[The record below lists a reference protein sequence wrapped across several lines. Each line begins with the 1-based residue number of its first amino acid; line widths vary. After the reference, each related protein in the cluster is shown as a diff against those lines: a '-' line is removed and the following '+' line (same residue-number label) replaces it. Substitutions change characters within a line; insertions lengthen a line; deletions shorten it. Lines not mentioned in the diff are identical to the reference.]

1 MSTAPRVCA
10 VDADGNE
17 VAGIRLPP
25 IAVPLGAY
33 TGWNV
38 YRAQRGL
45 CRHSRGGRRV
55 CRSGENLRPILIAP
69 LKGI

>member
-25 IAVPLGAY
+25 IAEPLGAY

-45 CRHSRGGRRV
+45 CRQSRGGRRV
-55 CRSGENLRPILIAP
+55 CRSGENLRPVLIAP